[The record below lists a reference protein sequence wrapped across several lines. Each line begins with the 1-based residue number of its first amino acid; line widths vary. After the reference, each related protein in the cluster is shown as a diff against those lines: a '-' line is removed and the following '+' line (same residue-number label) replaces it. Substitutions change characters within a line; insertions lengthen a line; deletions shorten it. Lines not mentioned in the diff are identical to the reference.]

1 LRFHLI
7 LFQLY
12 RWIFTCPV
20 FVGKRCLL
28 LLNYLSTLAENQL
41 AVHVWV
47 HCQTPFFSIDT
58 ILMSI
63 LSCLDISVLWSLEIR
78 QNELSIFSFQKG
90 FSYFRFFVF
99 PYEFWVQFANFLSFI
114 ILYDKVY
121 INSIFIFKTHLL
133 SYDSC
138 HVIHLLKVYGSFFQ
152 YFTELCKN
160 YHNFLFYLLL

>member
-1 LRFHLI
+1 MIYHLI

-28 LLNYLSTLAENQL
+28 LLNYLNTLAENQL
-41 AVHVWV
+41 AVYVWV
-47 HCQTPFFSIDT
+47 RCQTLFFSIDT
-58 ILMSI
+58 IPMSI

-78 QNELSIFSFQKG
+78 QNELSILVFQRVLVTLDSLHFHMNFG
-90 FSYFRFFVF
+90 FSL
-99 PYEFWVQFANFLSFI
+99 QNFLSFI

-133 SYDSC
+133 SYDSY
-138 HVIHLLKVYGSFFQ
+138 VM
-152 YFTELCKN
+152 
-160 YHNFLFYLLL
+160 

>member
-1 LRFHLI
+1 MIYHLI

-28 LLNYLSTLAENQL
+28 LLNYLNTLAENQL
-41 AVHVWV
+41 AVYVWV
-47 HCQTPFFSIDT
+47 RCQTLFFSIDT
-58 ILMSI
+58 IPMSF

-78 QNELSIFSFQKG
+78 QNELSILVFQRVLVTLDSLHFHMNFG
-90 FSYFRFFVF
+90 FSL
-99 PYEFWVQFANFLSFI
+99 QNFLSFI

-133 SYDSC
+133 SYDSY
-138 HVIHLLKVYGSFFQ
+138 VV
-152 YFTELCKN
+152 
-160 YHNFLFYLLL
+160 

>member
-1 LRFHLI
+1 MIYHLI

-28 LLNYLSTLAENQL
+28 LLNYLNTLAENQL
-41 AVHVWV
+41 AVYVWV
-47 HCQTPFFSIDT
+47 RCQTLFFSIDT
-58 ILMSI
+58 IPMSF

-78 QNELSIFSFQKG
+78 QNELSILVFQRVLVTLDSLHFHMNFG
-90 FSYFRFFVF
+90 FSL
-99 PYEFWVQFANFLSFI
+99 QNFLSFI

-133 SYDSC
+133 SYD
-138 HVIHLLKVYGSFFQ
+138 
-152 YFTELCKN
+152 
-160 YHNFLFYLLL
+160 